1 MFLIKF
7 IFLSSVREKRPTE
20 HDVILYTYN
29 IIARMLLNVLHAF
42 FHNCPMMWTSQL
54 LSSQKEFPVMQNIC
68 KYNFGS
74 LFFFLQKDKENV
86 QLSSEG
92 ASQILGRSHK
102 R

>member
-1 MFLIKF
+1 MMLFL
-7 IFLSSVREKRPTE
+7 
-20 HDVILYTYN
+20 YAYN
-29 IIARMLLNVLHAF
+29 IIAGILLNVLHAF

-54 LSSQKEFPVMQNIC
+54 LSSQKEFPMMQNIC

-74 LFFFLQKDKENV
+74 LFFSAKRQRNGP
-86 QLSSEG
+86 LSSEG